1 MSAFFDTVALAITPL
16 TPVHIGCGQDF
27 EPTNYVIDDGV
38 LYHFDPARVPLSKA
52 DRDALIS
59 AVNRRGDEAIRDLQ
73 KFFHARKERFAGVAH
88 GAVAVA
94 AGVAEQYGRRIGQVA
109 QHENGGRR
117 VANQLEIERT
127 AHHPHTGAPYIPG
140 SSIKGAI
147 RTAWLDQLNDG
158 QGKSP
163 GDRNA
168 QDIEKRLLDSR
179 AGFHADPFRLLQ
191 VADTCSTELD
201 SKVVFATNHKK
212 REVYDKDGRLVEA
225 KGPATRRE
233 AIIGGQHRALRG
245 EIRISTLPGIGA
257 GSRAPG
263 PGHRIPAFAA
273 LATACNRY
281 YLRRMRALLDVLE
294 SRRLAA
300 PQWLSELKKLLAD
313 LQPDLDSGHVMLL
326 RIGRHSGAE
335 SVTLD
340 GVRSIKIM
348 KGRGQPPDW
357 SPEGAKTVW
366 LAAERDGERSGMVP
380 FGWLIVEAAN
390 SVPIESLQHWCAAQP
405 RTQMAEIRA
414 QLASAQQRAAAETL
428 RQHQLEAE
436 RQARAAAEAAAQ
448 AALEAARALLSAEG
462 KLIDE
467 FARSCRSKADNA
479 RKDPLNP
486 GSGLYAEA
494 LRLSKAALRADST
507 WSTEDRMQLAEMLT
521 EWLPKV
527 VDKLDRKDEWKDAR
541 KKLQLAALRGE

>member
-1 MSAFFDTVALAITPL
+1 MNSFFDSVSLAITPL
-16 TPVHIGCGQDF
+16 TPIHIGCGEDF

-38 LYHFDPARVPLSKA
+38 LYHFDPARVPLAKA
-52 DRDALIS
+52 DRDALLA
-59 AVNRRGDEAIRDLQ
+59 AVSRRGDEAIRDLQ

-88 GAVAVA
+88 SAVAVA
-94 AGVAEQYGRRIGQVA
+94 AGVAEQYGKRIGQVA

-117 VANQLEIERT
+117 IANQLEIERT
-127 AHHPHTGAPYIPG
+127 AHHPHTGVPYIPG

-147 RTAWLDQLNDG
+147 RTAWLDLLNDG
-158 QGKSP
+158 QGKAP

-168 QDIEKRLLDSR
+168 QDLEKRLLDSYG
-179 AGFHADPFRLLQ
+179 GFHADPFRLLQ
-191 VADTCSTELD
+191 VADTRSSEVE

-212 REVYDKDGRLVEA
+212 REVHDKDGRIVEA

-233 AIIGGQHRALRG
+233 AIMGGQHRALRG
-245 EIRISTLPGIGA
+245 EIRISTLPGIEA
-257 GSRAPG
+257 GSRAPA
-263 PGHRIPAFAA
+263 PTNRIPAFAA

-300 PQWLSELKKLLAD
+300 PQWLSELKALLTY
-313 LQPDLDSGHVMLL
+313 LQPHFDSGHAMLL
-326 RIGRHSGAE
+326 RVGRHSGAE

-366 LAAERDGERSGMVP
+366 LAAERDGERSGMLP
-380 FGWLIVEAAN
+380 FGWLIVEAA
-390 SVPIESLQHWCAAQP
+390 SHPPIESLQHWCVAQP
-405 RTQMAEIRA
+405 QTQMAEIRA
-414 QLASAQQRAAAETL
+414 RLAAAQQAAAAEAQ
-428 RQHQLEAE
+428 RQQQLEAE
-436 RQARAAAEAAAQ
+436 RQARAAAEAAEQ

-467 FARSCRSKADNA
+467 FVHSCRSRADNA

-494 LRLSKAALRADST
+494 LRLSKAALADDST
-507 WSTEDRMQLAEMLT
+507 WSAADRLQLADALID
-521 EWLPKV
+521 WLPKV
-527 VDKLDRKDEWKDAR
+527 IDKLDRKDEWKDAR
-541 KKLQLAALRGE
+541 KKLKLPLLRGE